1 MFQDFGDMLQ
11 SALQKDS
18 NSTNYTT
25 PGKEGKGT
33 RATRAT
39 QATSPVQSSEETK
52 ELATVSL
59 SIYWFVLVAFVINGF
74 YFSSQ
79 NIAMRRCRMVSEAL
93 WTPAPWFVLSP
104 SNINLQESSCF
115 GKPKHLSGTITSP
128 LPVRI
133 HPYDESSWF
142 GTPNQLKEASIL
154 AQRYLSQ

>member
-1 MFQDFGDMLQ
+1 MRKLPHIFQAHVLRDKYVDVYSTVRFNARNFHRRYFYRPPPIPTATLVTDPNLRVALEAKREVEMLRESMESMFQDFGDMLQ

-59 SIYWFVLVAFVINGF
+59 SIY
-74 YFSSQ
+74 
-79 NIAMRRCRMVSEAL
+79 
-93 WTPAPWFVLSP
+93 
-104 SNINLQESSCF
+104 
-115 GKPKHLSGTITSP
+115 
-128 LPVRI
+128 
-133 HPYDESSWF
+133 
-142 GTPNQLKEASIL
+142 
-154 AQRYLSQ
+154 